1 MKVNP
6 QIIRFIEVFF
16 GTPHFLFFGLTL
28 TQTKRMVFQLVN
40 RQRITTHVKHNDFL
54 NNLFEIYPANT
65 KQLALRVVTCHV
77 ANARRTGNC
86 NRLKSNG
93 RPVGIIGMSPNRQQF
108 LIEW

>member
-6 QIIRFIEVFF
+6 QIIHFIEVLF
-16 GTPHFLFFGLTL
+16 GKPHFLFFGLTL

-40 RQRITTHVKHNDFL
+40 RQRITAYVKNNDFL

-65 KQLALRVVTCHV
+65 KRLALRLVI

-93 RPVGIIGMSPNRQQF
+93 RPVRIIGMSPNRQQF